1 MEQYMILDSKLA
13 KKQVIERITL
23 ELVYEFLILESK
35 EMNIVKVDNLSV
47 FSDTEYMSFIDT
59 AIDNLNQK
67 LKVKLVRKNNK
78 IHLGNWNR

>member
-35 EMNIVKVDNLSV
+35 EMNIVKVDYLSV
-47 FSDTEYMSFIDT
+47 LSDTEYMNFVDT

>member
-35 EMNIVKVDNLSV
+35 EMNIVKVDYLSV
-47 FSDTEYMSFIDT
+47 LSDTEYMNFVDT

-78 IHLGNWNR
+78 IHLGN